1 MNERL
6 YRSRDDRV
14 IAGVCGGLA
23 ARFDAD
29 PSLVR
34 LAYAIVW
41 LFTGIF
47 PLTVV
52 YVLAVIIVPEEPG
65 GWPAVPPVPGVPP
78 APPEPGAPPVPPTPG
93 ASPADEAAFT
103 APPATAGATAGGD
116 WYADQ
121 QAGREAR
128 RAARRE
134 ARARRGS
141 DPLPA
146 IIAGVVLVGLGA
158 WLLLRDV
165 LAIRW
170 DVVWPV
176 AIIALGVLLVVLA
189 LWPRSRGGSGGA

>member
-34 LAYAIVW
+34 LAFAIVW

-47 PLTVV
+47 PLTVL

-65 GWPAVPPVPGVPP
+65 GWPAVPGVWPATAVPS
-78 APPEPGAPPVPPTPG
+78 APG
-93 ASPADEAAFT
+93 ASTEDAT
-103 APPATAGATAGGD
+103 GSAPPAAAGAAAAGN

-121 QAGREAR
+121 RAEREAR

-146 IIAGVVLVGLGA
+146 IIIGVILVGLGG

-170 DVVWPV
+170 DLVWPV

-189 LWPRSRGGSGGA
+189 VLPRSRGGSGGT